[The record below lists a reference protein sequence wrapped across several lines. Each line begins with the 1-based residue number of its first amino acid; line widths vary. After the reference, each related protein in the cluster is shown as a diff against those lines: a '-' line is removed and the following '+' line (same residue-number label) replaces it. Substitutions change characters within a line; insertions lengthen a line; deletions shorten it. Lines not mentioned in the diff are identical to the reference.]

1 MLPKLLVCILLLAPL
16 AAAGPHRSAPGNRP
30 LPLPPCPDGFS
41 PIFNG
46 TDLGG
51 WVNVNCKP
59 NTFVAKDG
67 MIFCDGDP
75 NGFIRTEKT
84 YENFV
89 LELEWKHEK
98 ESGNAGLFV
107 WASPDAA
114 PGVPFP
120 KSIEVQVM
128 MTPDVKDKEGRL
140 LYTGQG
146 DIFSIHGA
154 RMTPDRP
161 HPAGWE
167 RCLPS
172 ERRTK
177 PAGEWNHY
185 RVTCDRGVI
194 KLEINGKEV
203 SGGHS
208 ASPATGHICLE
219 SEGSPIW
226 FRNLCVKELPPTPA
240 PKVEPKAGLAPL
252 PPDPEVSA
260 GGWNSLL
267 DGKGLTAWNLSPE
280 NAKHWTLVDGSFR
293 YDGKGDSVSTAASY
307 GDLELLADWRW
318 TGPSQGTVTRPHFD
332 ANGNDRRNADGSP
345 MVSTIEER
353 DSGIFLRGLPK
364 CQVNIWEWPVGSGE
378 VWGFRTDAAQP
389 ASVRAA
395 CTPKVRA
402 DRPVGEWNRF
412 RIKMVSDTLDVWLN
426 GQHVI
431 AGAKLAGV
439 PATGP
444 ITLQHHGSS
453 IEFANVY
460 VRELGK
466 N

>member
-1 MLPKLLVCILLLAPL
+1 MLTALL
-16 AAAGPHRSAPGNRP
+16 AAAVLSISA
-30 LPLPPCPDGFS
+30 PPCPEGFT
-41 PIFNG
+41 PLFNG
-46 TDLGG
+46 TDLSG
-51 WVNVNCKP
+51 WVNANCKP
-59 NTFVAKDG
+59 TTFTVRDG

-75 NGFIRTEKT
+75 NGFIRTERT

-107 WASPDAA
+107 WADPDEAA
-114 PGVPFP
+114 GVPFP

-185 RVTCDRGVI
+185 RVTCDRGAI

-208 ASPATGHICLE
+208 AHPANGFLCLE
-219 SEGSPIW
+219 AEGSPIW
-226 FRNLCVKELPPTPA
+226 FRNLCVKELPPT
-240 PKVEPKAGLAPL
+240 KLEPKAGLTPL
-252 PPDPEVSA
+252 SPEPEPTA
-260 GGWNSLL
+260 GNGWVPLLGGSLA
-267 DGKGLTAWNLSPE
+267 AWNLDGDL
-280 NAKHWTLVDGSFR
+280 ARHWTLENGSLR
-293 YDGKGDSVSTAASY
+293 YDGKGDSITTKESF
-307 GDLELLADWRW
+307 GDVELLADWRW
-318 TGPSQGTVTRPHFD
+318 TGPSQGTVTRPYFD
-332 ANGNDRRNADGSP
+332 ASGHERKNPDGSP
-345 MVSTIEER
+345 MSITIEER
-353 DSGIFLRGLPK
+353 DSGIYLRGSSK
-364 CQVNIWEWPVGSGE
+364 SQVNIWEWPAGSGE
-378 VWGFRTDAAQP
+378 VWGYRTDRSQP
-389 ASVRAA
+389 AEVRAA
-395 CTPKVRA
+395 CTPRMRA

-412 RIKMVSDTLDVWLN
+412 KIRMVGETLDVWLN
-426 GQHVI
+426 GQHVV
-431 AGAKLAGV
+431 AGARLPGV
-439 PATGP
+439 PASGP

-460 VRELGK
+460 VRPIAK
-466 N
+466 K